1 MAKVTELRLRDVRC
15 FAGDQGGRLARIT
28 LLVGPNGAGKTT
40 FLGCYKTF
48 ATLANLHDLEDSNH
62 FDRTPFRMGTF
73 DTIARSDAQAF
84 SIGGSFAEHCHTA
97 AQFDFE
103 PGSNRHPRENRVTLA
118 WPENQLVISRLAG
131 PPESLSFE
139 PRLPFRVARSHIS
152 YTQIS
157 TWLSRA
163 VRYGYLPFNGDVG
176 SFRAQRG
183 ERAAENEVVA
193 FAKFVS
199 FLRSDLPLQG
209 DAALNVQPLNPA
221 PGARERVYAKRPVLP
236 EDASSGETFLEQLGQ
251 RAGLW
256 QGVHVRRVDG
266 GYAIMV
272 DTPTGTHNLIDV
284 GYGVHS
290 LLPLA
295 QSLWEQPQHTVFLL
309 QQPEVHLHPE
319 AQANLAQFMAEGEQG
334 FLIETHSDHFVD
346 RFRICVMHGQLTP
359 DDLSILYFEPHGNGT
374 STTIHSIR
382 VDESAN
388 LLNVPPGYRDFFDR
402 ETDRLLG
409 FEDSLSSAP

>member
-48 ATLANLHDLEDSNH
+48 ATLANLHDLDDDNH
-62 FDRTPFRMGTF
+62 FDRMPFRMGTF
-73 DTIARSDAQAF
+73 DTIARTDAQAF

-97 AQFDFE
+97 ARFDFE
-103 PGSNRHPRENRVTLA
+103 PDGERHPRENRVSLA
-118 WPENQLVISRLAG
+118 WSEDQLVISRLTEPHEAF
-131 PPESLSFE
+131 SFE

-176 SFRAQRG
+176 SFRAQLG
-183 ERAAENEVVA
+183 EPVAEDDVAA

-209 DAALNVQPLNPA
+209 KAAFNVYPLDPA
-221 PGARERVYAKRPVLP
+221 PGDRERVYGERPPLP
-236 EDASSGETFLEQLGQ
+236 DSARGGGTSLEQLGQ
-251 RAGLW
+251 RLGLW
-256 QGVHVRRVDG
+256 KRVHVRRLDG
-266 GYAIMV
+266 GHAIMV
-272 DTPTGTHNLIDV
+272 DAPTGTHNLVDV

-290 LLPLA
+290 VLPLA
-295 QSLWEQPQHTVFLL
+295 QLLSEQPRHTVFLL

-319 AQANLAQFMAEGEQG
+319 AQANLAQYMAEGEQG
-334 FLIETHSDHFVD
+334 FLIETHSDHFID
-346 RFRICVMHGQLTP
+346 RFRICVMGGQLAP
-359 DDLSILYFEPHGNGT
+359 YDLSILYFEPQDNG
-374 STTIHSIR
+374 SSSIIHNIR
-382 VDESAN
+382 VDESGN
-388 LLNVPPGYRDFFDR
+388 LLDVPPGFRAFFDH

-409 FEDSLSSAP
+409 FAD